1 MVDLYLK
8 YLKEI
13 EKKSA
18 VIEDYLN
25 KSLKNEEL
33 IKLLN
38 LEHSL
43 VYFSTALRS
52 NQAVMEKIF
61 SSHVSKVKNEK
72 NLLTQKLLEYSEEN
86 EDKLKELIIENK
98 QAIALIDI
106 YTNILSNTMD
116 AFASIISNNLNIVM
130 KFLTIVTISLAM
142 PAIVTS
148 FYGMNLSLP
157 LQDRPFAF
165 IGVILLSIVL
175 MVVVTFTV
183 NRKRFRN
190 FMQELVND

>member
-52 NQAVMEKIF
+52 NQAVMEKVF

-183 NRKRFRN
+183 NRKRF
-190 FMQELVND
+190 